1 MKGFPVAAWV
11 LLIVAIAPG
20 MALALWNA
28 ARGRK
33 ASRGKAESG

>member
-11 LLIVAIAPG
+11 LLVIAVVPG

-28 ARGRK
+28 ARGPEARTLT
-33 ASRGKAESG
+33 AD